1 MLCPKCQSENP
12 DKAKFCNECAAPLKD
27 KKTKSYQDGLHF
39 KGERKHA
46 TVLFSDLSG
55 YTTMTEKMD
64 PEDVKNLMEDIFEK
78 AGKIVEKYQGTVDSF
93 FGDEI
98 LVLFGVPKVHED
110 DPIRAIHTAIE
121 IHKLV
126 EELSP
131 EFERRNLG
139 RLSMHSGINSGLVIT
154 GDKYIGKGR
163 QGLAGDTINLANRL
177 TGLAKPGEIIVGSD
191 TYKIAEPHF
200 SFEQRDPVFV
210 KGKKD
215 SVQTY
220 QVIDTIKKSIR
231 TKHLQGLRA
240 ELIGRDK
247 ELLKF
252 NQIVNELKK
261 SKGSVLCLYGFAG
274 TGKSRLVEE
283 FKSITNVKWIEGY
296 SYPYTK
302 NTPYFPLL
310 TLFNGVFRI
319 KEEDTQE
326 KIKIKI
332 EKGIK
337 SLIIENHVII
347 PYIGTLYSLSYPE
360 IDDDNPELWKSN
372 LFDAVIEIL
381 SALAKQQPTIICIED
396 LHWADP
402 SFLELIHHIQLK
414 TNLPIF
420 FLYISRP
427 IVKIFSENQKD
438 QLGKIYQEI
447 KIEDLSRSDS
457 KVMVKSLLKS
467 ADIPLDLKEFIE
479 TKTQGNPFYLEEMIN
494 SLIESDV
501 LTKENDAWVL
511 QRKITSSDVSS
522 SIHGVISA
530 RVDRLES
537 ESKRILQ
544 EASVIGRSFYYEVID
559 KITEIEKDI
568 SKRLETL
575 EGFDLIKSG
584 QSKIDLEYM
593 FKHALT
599 QEVVYNGLLKAE
611 RKVIH
616 EKIGKV
622 IEQIFHDR
630 LPEFYESLAHHFS
643 KGNSKLRAIK
653 YLTKSGDKCL
663 ERFAVNEANEYFQ
676 KAYYIF
682 QELSGEASDHQ
693 DLLIGMLNQWAYCF
707 YYLGNFK
714 DLMELYNTHAS
725 DFATLND
732 DVKIGMH
739 NTWYGIAY
747 FCMGKVKKSYEL
759 LKKALKL
766 GEKCNNQKVIGYACT
781 WLSWVCGS
789 LLKYDEGIAA
799 GKRAHKIAESFPSD
813 QFLFFKSLSGMC
825 WIYTWQGRMDE
836 LYNGAIELMEY
847 GKRTANKRSTVMGHW
862 MMSSFYF
869 YTGDMASTI
878 KYSNYSISNADDPF
892 YAIFSRVYLG
902 LSCIEEQKIA
912 DAKEHIGVVI
922 ELNEK
927 NNVGIVAC
935 LPKVQAG
942 MIEIIEGRMEQG
954 FNMIHNVAKS
964 AEEAGMYTYL
974 PIIEFILGRIYLN
987 IAQGKG
993 PKTLPIILKNIR
1005 FILKNVPFAA
1015 KKAERHFHNAINMSS
1030 KFEMEGVLASVCFEL
1045 GLLKKMKKRNNQAI
1059 KYLNKAI
1066 EIFEKIG
1073 AFTYLKQAKKEL
1085 NDLK

>member
-1 MLCPKCQSENP
+1 MLCPKCQSKNP
-12 DKAKFCNECAAPLKD
+12 EGSIFCNKCAQKLDSFSKNIEE
-27 KKTKSYQDGLHF
+27 KVEI
-39 KGERKHA
+39 KGERKYA

-55 YTTMTEKMD
+55 YTAMVEKMD
-64 PEDVKNLMEDIFEK
+64 PEDVKNLMGDIFEK
-78 AGKIVEKYQGTVDSF
+78 AGKIVEKYEGTVERF
-93 FGDEI
+93 FGDEVM
-98 LVLFGVPKVHED
+98 VLFGVPKAHED
-110 DPIRAIHTAIE
+110 DPIRAIHAALE
-121 IHKLV
+121 IHELV
-126 EELSP
+126 ESLNP
-131 EFERRNLG
+131 EFEKKNIAK
-139 RLSMHSGINSGLVIT
+139 LSMHSGINSGLVIT

-163 QGLAGDTINLANRL
+163 HGLTGDTINLAKRL
-177 TGLAKPGEIIVGSD
+177 TGLASSGEIVVGPD
-191 TYKIAEPHF
+191 TYKIAEHHF
-200 SFEQRDPVFV
+200 SFKPCDPVRV
-210 KGKKD
+210 KGKKNP
-215 SVQTY
+215 VQTY
-220 QVIDTIKKSIR
+220 QVIDTTKKSIR
-231 TKHLQGLRA
+231 TKHLQGVRA
-240 ELIGRDK
+240 ELVGRDK
-247 ELLKF
+247 ELLQF
-252 NQIVNELKK
+252 NQTVNDLK
-261 SKGSVLCLYGFAG
+261 SHKGSVLCLYGFAG

-283 FKSITNVKWIEGY
+283 FQSIANVKWIEGY

-302 NTPYFPLL
+302 NIPYFPLL
-310 TLFNGVFRI
+310 TLFNGVFKI
-319 KEEDTQE
+319 KEEDTQK
-326 KIKIKI
+326 KIKTKI
-332 EKGIK
+332 EKSIK
-337 SLIIENHVII
+337 SLIPESQVII

-360 IDDDNPELWKSN
+360 IDNDNPELWKSK

-402 SFLELIHHIQLK
+402 SFLELIRHIQLK

-427 IVKIFSENQKD
+427 IIEIFSDSQKV
-438 QLGKIYQEI
+438 QLGKTYQEI
-447 KIEDLSRSDS
+447 KIEDLSNSDS
-457 KVMVKSLLKS
+457 QVMVKSLLKS
-467 ADIPLDLKEFIE
+467 ADVPLGLKEFIE

-501 LTKENDAWVL
+501 LVKENDTWVL
-511 QRKITSSDVSS
+511 QREITSSDVSS

-559 KITEIEKDI
+559 KITEIKKDI

-575 EGFDLIKSG
+575 EVFDLIKSG

-643 KGNSKLRAIK
+643 KGNSKLKAAK
-653 YLTKSGDKCL
+653 YLTKSGEKCL
-663 ERFAVNEANEYFQ
+663 ERFSVNEANEYFQ
-676 KAYYIF
+676 KAYYLF
-682 QELSGEASDHQ
+682 QELPGETSDHQ
-693 DLLIGMLNQWAYCF
+693 DLLIDLLNHWAYCF
-707 YYLGNFK
+707 YYLGNFNGII
-714 DLMELYNTHAS
+714 ELHTKHAS
-725 DFATLND
+725 DFETLND
-732 DVKIGMH
+732 DAKIGMY
-739 NTWYGIAY
+739 NTWNGIAY
-747 FCMGKVKKSYEL
+747 FCMGNVKKSYEL
-759 LKKALKL
+759 LNNSLKL
-766 GEKCNNQKVIGYACT
+766 GEKCNDQKVIGYACT
-781 WLSWVCGS
+781 WLPYVYGC

-799 GKRAHKIAESFPSD
+799 GKRAQKIAESFPSD
-813 QFLFFKSLSGMC
+813 QFLFFKSLAGMC

-836 LYNGAIELMEY
+836 LYHGAIELMEY

-878 KYSNYSISNADDPF
+878 KYSNNSISNADDPF
-892 YAIFSRVYLG
+892 YALFARVYLG
-902 LSCIEEQKIA
+902 LSCIEEGKIA
-912 DAKEHIGVVI
+912 EAKEHIRAVI

-935 LPKVQAG
+935 LPKMQIG
-942 MIEIIEGRMEQG
+942 MIEILEGRMEQG
-954 FNMIHNVAKS
+954 FNRIHDVAES
-964 AEEAGMYTYL
+964 AEEDGMYTYL
-974 PIIEFILGRIYLN
+974 PIIEFILGRIYFN

-993 PKTLPIILKNIR
+993 PKSFTIILKNIR

-1015 KKAERHFHNAINMSS
+1015 KKAEKHFHNAIKMSS
-1030 KFEMEGVLASVCFEL
+1030 KFKMEGVLGAVYFEL
-1045 GLLKKMKKRNNQAI
+1045 SLLKKMKERKTQAI
-1059 KYLNKAI
+1059 EYLNKAI

-1085 NDLK
+1085 NELK